1 MRRRALK
8 KEFYMEIRKTLNRFL
23 SILLI
28 NALGVAF
35 FAGVRA
41 SKPDMQLS
49 ADAFF
54 DESNLMDIRVLGTL
68 GMTEEDA
75 RAIEQVEGVKEVMP
89 FYSVDMFGRLPERQL
104 TLQVMS
110 LPEKMNRIRVRE
122 GRLPEK
128 RDECLVDYKLLT
140 SGLCELGEEL
150 TLASGTEDETSEI
163 VNQET
168 FTIVGAGTTSYYM
181 SLDRGTTSIG
191 NGSLDGFLVV
201 LPEVFEQD
209 YYTQICVTAE
219 GAYEL
224 TCYTEAYDSLVDELV
239 ERIEEIEKE
248 QCGIRYAQI
257 QEEGQEKISDAE
269 KEVSDGEEKLKDAGR
284 ELEDAR
290 VKLADAEEKLA
301 DGKKELS
308 DGEKEFAEK
317 EQEFLDAR
325 QETDDGWKELHEA
338 QEKLV
343 RATVDIERG
352 YDEYNEKMA
361 ELNEGYAQLAP
372 LEKQLAQVEEGLAR
386 TEEGLAGIEEGIGQT
401 EAGLLQIEEGLLE
414 IEKARERYKELS
426 EKPED
431 QRTEEEKAELAKL
444 EQEEH
449 AWPLA
454 EAALKEQQTEI
465 ETKQNGLLAQQ
476 AEIKEQQLSLLEA
489 KARLA
494 PIVTE
499 NKARLDEGAAALAEG
514 KRQLDAGSDEVDE
527 GNRKAYDAEQ
537 KLLDAE
543 KELADGE
550 AELKDGR
557 AELADAR
564 ETLKDAETELAD
576 AKAEFSDGE
585 AEYEEALAENEKTLA
600 DARVKIADAK
610 KELAELKTPEWYVLD
625 RQYIQTYVE
634 YGNDADRIG
643 AIGEVFPAIF
653 FLVAALVSLT
663 TITRMVE
670 EQRTQIGT
678 LKALGYGKG
687 AIASKYIFY
696 ALLSSL
702 LGSLLGL
709 VAGQK
714 ILPSVIISAYQ
725 ILYNNLPK
733 TLTPLNLGYS
743 VTAAGAAVF
752 CTTLAALAACYKEL
766 NAVPANLMRP
776 AAPKSGK
783 RVFLEYAGFL
793 WKRLTFSQKAA
804 IRNLVRYKKRFFMT
818 VFGIGGC
825 MALLLVGFGL
835 KDSILYIGNGQFGNV
850 FAYDG
855 AIGIDKDADAEE
867 RGELEEQIKKDR
879 RIDGSMLALETA
891 VDVEAGGAPRSAYL
905 IVPESKGE
913 LDTYIHLKDRETQE
927 AYELNNEGVIITEKL
942 AKLLGVSGGDTIT
955 LKEDDT
961 KAVEA
966 KVAYVTEQYFMHYIY
981 MSRELYE
988 ELYGE
993 EPGWNQWFMNN
1004 QKQDK
1009 ESEEEL
1015 RTEYIQYSAVSDVDF
1030 ISGTAKRVA
1039 DMLRSMDLIIYVLV
1053 AAAGLLAFVVLYN
1066 LNNININERRR
1077 ELATLKVLGFFD
1089 QEVSAYV
1096 NRENVLLTV
1105 IGTGVGAGLG
1115 ILLHRFVIQTAE
1127 IDMLMFGRD
1136 IAPVSYL
1143 YSVLL
1148 TFVFSAIVN
1157 GAMFFKLR
1165 NIDMVESLKSV
1176 E

>member
-1 MRRRALK
+1 MKKRALR

-41 SKPDMQLS
+41 SKPDMQIS
-49 ADAFF
+49 ADAFY

-75 RAIEQVEGVKEVMP
+75 EAIEAVEGVKEVMP
-89 FYSVDMFGRLPERQL
+89 FYSVDMFGRLLDRQL
-104 TLQVMS
+104 NLQVMS
-110 LPEKMNRIRVRE
+110 LPDKMNRIHVRE
-122 GRLPEK
+122 GRLPESK
-128 RDECLVDYKLLT
+128 SECLVDYKLLT

-150 TLASGTEDETSEI
+150 TLVSGMEDETSEI

-191 NGSLDGFLVV
+191 SGSLDGFLVV

-224 TCYTEAYDSLVDELV
+224 TCYTEEYDSLVDELV
-239 ERIEEIEKE
+239 EKIEEIEKE
-248 QCGIRYAQI
+248 RCEIRYAQL
-257 QEEGQEKISDAE
+257 QEEGQEKIADAE
-269 KEVSDGEEKLKDAGR
+269 AEVADGEKKLADAGE
-284 ELEDAR
+284 ELSDAR

-301 DGKKELS
+301 DGRKELA
-308 DGEKEFAEK
+308 DGEAEFAEK
-317 EQEFLDAR
+317 EQELLDAK
-325 QETDDGWKELHEA
+325 QEVADGWKELHEA

-343 RATVDIERG
+343 RATADIERG
-352 YDEYNEKMA
+352 YSQYREKMA

-372 LEKQLAQVEEGLAR
+372 LQEQLVQIEDGLAQVEEGMEQVQA
-386 TEEGLAGIEEGIGQT
+386 E
-401 EAGLLQIEEGLLE
+401 LLQI
-414 IEKARERYKELS
+414 KPARERYEELS
-426 EKPED
+426 KKPED
-431 QRTEEEKAELAKL
+431 ELTEEEKTELGA
-444 EQEEH
+444 
-449 AWPLA
+449 
-454 EAALKEQQTEI
+454 
-465 ETKQNGLLAQQ
+465 
-476 AEIKEQQLSLLEA
+476 LEA
-489 KARLA
+489 KKPEWDPAETNLKQQQSELTAKQTQLLTAKGQLA
-494 PIVTE
+494 PAVEE
-499 NKARLDEGAAALAEG
+499 NKAKLDEGAAALTAA
-514 KRQLDAGSDEVDE
+514 RQQLDAASDEVDE
-527 GNRKAYDAEQ
+527 GNSKAYHAEQ
-537 KLLDAE
+537 ELLEAEEEIADGEVKLEDGRREITDSRQTLEDAE
-543 KELADGE
+543 K
-550 AELKDGR
+550 
-557 AELADAR
+557 
-564 ETLKDAETELAD
+564 ELAD
-576 AKAEFSDGE
+576 AKAEFADGE
-585 AEYEEALAENEKTLA
+585 AEYEKALAENEETLA
-600 DARVKIADAK
+600 DAKVKIADAK
-610 KELAELKTPEWYVLD
+610 KELADLKEPEWYVLD

-663 TITRMVE
+663 TMTRMVE

-709 VAGQK
+709 AAGQK
-714 ILPSVIISAYQ
+714 ILPAVIISAYQ
-725 ILYNNLPK
+725 ILYNNLPE
-733 TLTPLNLGYS
+733 TLTPLSLEYS
-743 VTAAGAAVF
+743 LTAAGVAVL
-752 CTTLAALAACYKEL
+752 CTTFAALAACYKEL

-783 RVFLEYAGFL
+783 RVFLERVGFL

-818 VFGIGGC
+818 IFGIGGC

-835 KDSILYIGNGQFGNV
+835 KDSILHIGNGQFGDV

-855 AIGIDKDADAEE
+855 AVGIDKDADAKE
-867 RGELEEQIKKDR
+867 RLKLEEQIKGDER
-879 RIDGSMLALETA
+879 LTHYMETLEIA

-905 IVPESKGE
+905 IVPGDVEE
-913 LDTYIHLKDRETQE
+913 LDHYIHLKNRETRE
-927 AYELNNEGVIITEKL
+927 HYTLDENGVIMTEKL
-942 AKLLGVSGGDTIT
+942 ATLLGLSEGDTVT

-966 KVAYVTEQYFMHYIY
+966 KVAHITEQYFMHYVY

-988 ELYGE
+988 SLYGE
-993 EPGWNQWFMNN
+993 EPDWNQWFIKTR
-1004 QKQDK
+1004 QQDDDF
-1009 ESEEEL
+1009 EEEL
-1015 RTEYIQYSAVSDVDF
+1015 RTDYIQYEAVSDVDF
-1030 ISGTAKRVA
+1030 ISGTAQRVA

-1053 AAAGLLAFVVLYN
+1053 IAAGLLAFVVLYN

-1089 QEVSAYV
+1089 PEVSAYV

-1105 IGTGVGAGLG
+1105 IGTGVGVFLG
-1115 ILLHRFVIQTAE
+1115 ILLHRFVIKTAE
-1127 IDMLMFGRD
+1127 IDMLMFGRT
-1136 IAPVSYL
+1136 IAPVSYI

-1165 NIDMVESLKSV
+1165 KIDMVESLKSV

>member
-1 MRRRALK
+1 MKKRALR

-41 SKPDMQLS
+41 SKPDMQIS
-49 ADAFF
+49 ADAFY
-54 DESNLMDIRVLGTL
+54 DESNLMDIRVLSTL

-75 RAIEQVEGVKEVMP
+75 EAIEAVEGVKEVMP
-89 FYSVDMFGRLPERQL
+89 FYSVDMFGRLPDRQL
-104 TLQVMS
+104 NLQVMS
-110 LPEKMNRIRVRE
+110 LPDKMNRIHVRE
-122 GRLPEK
+122 GRLPESES
-128 RDECLVDYKLLT
+128 ECLVDYKLFT

-150 TLASGTEDETSEI
+150 TLVSGTEDETSEI

-191 NGSLDGFLVV
+191 SGSLDGFLVV

-224 TCYTEAYDSLVDELV
+224 TCYTEEYDSLVDELV

-248 QCGIRYAQI
+248 RCEIRYAQV
-257 QEEGQEKISDAE
+257 QEEGQEKIADAE
-269 KEVSDGEEKLKDAGR
+269 AEVADGEKKLADAGV

-301 DGKKELS
+301 DG
-308 DGEKEFAEK
+308 
-317 EQEFLDAR
+317 R
-325 QETDDGWKELHEA
+325 
-338 QEKLV
+338 
-343 RATVDIERG
+343 
-352 YDEYNEKMA
+352 
-361 ELNEGYAQLAP
+361 
-372 LEKQLAQVEEGLAR
+372 
-386 TEEGLAGIEEGIGQT
+386 
-401 EAGLLQIEEGLLE
+401 
-414 IEKARERYKELS
+414 
-426 EKPED
+426 
-431 QRTEEEKAELAKL
+431 
-444 EQEEH
+444 
-449 AWPLA
+449 
-454 EAALKEQQTEI
+454 
-465 ETKQNGLLAQQ
+465 
-476 AEIKEQQLSLLEA
+476 
-489 KARLA
+489 
-494 PIVTE
+494 
-499 NKARLDEGAAALAEG
+499 
-514 KRQLDAGSDEVDE
+514 
-527 GNRKAYDAEQ
+527 
-537 KLLDAE
+537 

-550 AELKDGR
+550 AEFAEKEQELLDAKQEVADGWKELNEAKEELVKATFEIQRGYEQYEKGKAEIDAGYAQLAPYEEQLAQIESRLEQVQKALDEIAQADNAGIPVDEQQRAELEGTKIQLLSAKEQLAPVVEENKTKLDAGAKALAAGKRELDAGSDQVDEGNREAYYAEQDLREAEEEIADGEIKLEDGR

-564 ETLKDAETELAD
+564 QTLKDAEKELAD
-576 AKAEFSDGE
+576 AKAEFADGE
-585 AEYEEALAENEKTLA
+585 AEYEKALAENEETLA
-600 DARVKIADAK
+600 DAKVKIADAK
-610 KELAELKTPEWYVLD
+610 KELADLKEPEWYVLD

-663 TITRMVE
+663 TMTRMVE

-709 VAGQK
+709 AAGQK
-714 ILPSVIISAYQ
+714 ILPTVIISAYQ
-725 ILYNNLPK
+725 ILYNNLPE
-733 TLTPLNLGYS
+733 TLTPLSLEYS
-743 VTAAGAAVF
+743 LTAAGVAVL
-752 CTTLAALAACYKEL
+752 CTTFAALAACYKEL

-783 RVFLEYAGFL
+783 RVFLERVGFL

-818 VFGIGGC
+818 IFGIGGC

-835 KDSILYIGNGQFGNV
+835 KDSILHIGNGQFGDV

-855 AIGIDKDADAEE
+855 AVGIDKDADAKE
-867 RGELEEQIKKDR
+867 RLELEEQIKGDER
-879 RIDGSMLALETA
+879 LTHYMETLEIA
-891 VDVEAGGAPRSAYL
+891 VDVEADGAPRSAYL
-905 IVPESKGE
+905 IVPGDAEE
-913 LDTYIHLKDRETQE
+913 LDHYIHLQNRETRE
-927 AYELNNEGVIITEKL
+927 HYTLDENGVIMTEKL
-942 AKLLGVSGGDTIT
+942 ATLLGVSEGDTVT
-955 LKEDDT
+955 LKEDET
-961 KAVEA
+961 EAVEA
-966 KVAYVTEQYFMHYIY
+966 KVAHITEQYFMHYVY
-981 MSRELYE
+981 MSEELYE
-988 ELYGE
+988 SLYGE
-993 EPGWNQWFMNN
+993 EPDWNQWFIKTR
-1004 QKQDK
+1004 QQD
-1009 ESEEEL
+1009 EGFEEEL
-1015 RTEYIQYSAVSDVDF
+1015 RTDYIQYEAVSDVDF
-1030 ISGTAKRVA
+1030 ISGTAERVA

-1053 AAAGLLAFVVLYN
+1053 IAAGLLAFVVLYN

-1089 QEVSAYV
+1089 PEVSAYV

-1105 IGTGVGAGLG
+1105 IGTGVGVFLG
-1115 ILLHRFVIQTAE
+1115 ILLHQFVIKTAE
-1127 IDMLMFGRD
+1127 IDMLMFGRT
-1136 IAPVSYL
+1136 IAPKSYV

-1148 TFVFSAIVN
+1148 TFVFSALVN

-1165 NIDMVESLKSV
+1165 KIDMVESLKSV

>member
-1 MRRRALK
+1 MKKRALR

-41 SKPDMQLS
+41 SKPDMQIS
-49 ADAFF
+49 ADAFY
-54 DESNLMDIRVLGTL
+54 DESNLMDIRVVSTL

-75 RAIEQVEGVKEVMP
+75 EAIEAVEGVKEVMP
-89 FYSVDMFGRLPERQL
+89 FYSVDMFGRLPDRQL
-104 TLQVMS
+104 NLQVMS
-110 LPEKMNRIRVRE
+110 LPDKMNRIHVRE
-122 GRLPEK
+122 GRLPES
-128 RDECLVDYKLLT
+128 RNECLVDYKLLT

-150 TLASGTEDETSEI
+150 TLVSGTEDETSEI

-191 NGSLDGFLVV
+191 SGSLDGFLVV

-224 TCYTEAYDSLVDELV
+224 TCYTEEYDSLVDELV

-248 QCGIRYAQI
+248 RCEIRYVQV
-257 QEEGQEKISDAE
+257 QEEGQEKIADAE
-269 KEVSDGEEKLKDAGR
+269 AEVADGEKKIADAGV

-301 DGKKELS
+301 DG
-308 DGEKEFAEK
+308 
-317 EQEFLDAR
+317 R
-325 QETDDGWKELHEA
+325 
-338 QEKLV
+338 
-343 RATVDIERG
+343 
-352 YDEYNEKMA
+352 
-361 ELNEGYAQLAP
+361 
-372 LEKQLAQVEEGLAR
+372 
-386 TEEGLAGIEEGIGQT
+386 
-401 EAGLLQIEEGLLE
+401 
-414 IEKARERYKELS
+414 
-426 EKPED
+426 
-431 QRTEEEKAELAKL
+431 
-444 EQEEH
+444 
-449 AWPLA
+449 
-454 EAALKEQQTEI
+454 
-465 ETKQNGLLAQQ
+465 
-476 AEIKEQQLSLLEA
+476 
-489 KARLA
+489 
-494 PIVTE
+494 
-499 NKARLDEGAAALAEG
+499 
-514 KRQLDAGSDEVDE
+514 
-527 GNRKAYDAEQ
+527 
-537 KLLDAE
+537 

-550 AELKDGR
+550 AEFAEKEQELLDAKQEVADGWKELNEAKEELVKATFEIQRGYEQYEKGKAEIDAGYAQLAPYEEQLAQIESRLEQVQKALDEIAQADNAGIPVDEQQRAELEGTKIQLLSAKEQLAPVVEENKTKLDAGAAALAAGKRELDAGSDQVDEGNREAYYAEQDLREAEEEIADGDIKLEDGR

-564 ETLKDAETELAD
+564 QTLKDAEKELAD
-576 AKAEFSDGE
+576 AKAEFADGE
-585 AEYEEALAENEKTLA
+585 AEYEKALAENEETLA
-600 DARVKIADAK
+600 DAKVKIADAK
-610 KELAELKTPEWYVLD
+610 KELADLKEPEWYVLD

-663 TITRMVE
+663 TMTRMVE

-709 VAGQK
+709 AAGQK
-714 ILPSVIISAYQ
+714 ILPTVIISAYQ
-725 ILYNNLPK
+725 ILYNNLPE
-733 TLTPLNLGYS
+733 TLTPLSLEYS
-743 VTAAGAAVF
+743 LTAAGVAVL
-752 CTTLAALAACYKEL
+752 CTTFAALAACYKEL

-783 RVFLEYAGFL
+783 RVFLERVGFL

-818 VFGIGGC
+818 IFGIGGC

-835 KDSILYIGNGQFGNV
+835 KDSILHIGNGQFGDV

-855 AIGIDKDADAEE
+855 AVGIDKDADAKE
-867 RGELEEQIKKDR
+867 RLELEEQIKGDER
-879 RIDGSMLALETA
+879 LTHYMETLEIA
-891 VDVEAGGAPRSAYL
+891 VDVGADGAPRSAYL
-905 IVPESKGE
+905 IVPGDAEE
-913 LDTYIHLKDRETQE
+913 LDHYIHLQNRETRE
-927 AYELNNEGVIITEKL
+927 HYTLDENGVIMTEKL
-942 AKLLGVSGGDTIT
+942 ATLLGVSEGDTVT
-955 LKEDDT
+955 LKEDET

-966 KVAYVTEQYFMHYIY
+966 KVAHITEQYFMHYVY
-981 MSRELYE
+981 MSEELYE
-988 ELYGE
+988 SLYGE
-993 EPGWNQWFMNN
+993 EPDWNQWFIKTR
-1004 QKQDK
+1004 QQD
-1009 ESEEEL
+1009 EDFEEEL
-1015 RTEYIQYSAVSDVDF
+1015 RTDYIQYEAVSDVDF
-1030 ISGTAKRVA
+1030 ISGTAQRVA

-1053 AAAGLLAFVVLYN
+1053 IAAGLLAFVVLYN

-1089 QEVSAYV
+1089 PEVSAYV

-1105 IGTGVGAGLG
+1105 IGTGVGVFLG
-1115 ILLHRFVIQTAE
+1115 ILLHRFVIKTAE
-1127 IDMLMFGRD
+1127 IDMLMFGRT
-1136 IAPVSYL
+1136 IAPKSYV

-1148 TFVFSAIVN
+1148 TFVFSALVN

-1165 NIDMVESLKSV
+1165 KIDMVESLKSV

>member
-1 MRRRALK
+1 MKKRALR

-41 SKPDMQLS
+41 SKPDMQIS
-49 ADAFF
+49 ADAFY
-54 DESNLMDIRVLGTL
+54 DESNLMDIRVLSTL

-75 RAIEQVEGVKEVMP
+75 EAIEAVEGVKEVMP
-89 FYSVDMFGRLPERQL
+89 FYSVDMFGRLPDRQL
-104 TLQVMS
+104 NLQVMS
-110 LPEKMNRIRVRE
+110 LPDKMNRIHVRE
-122 GRLPEK
+122 GRLPES
-128 RDECLVDYKLLT
+128 RSECLVDYKLLT

-150 TLASGTEDETSEI
+150 TLVSGTEDETSEI

-191 NGSLDGFLVV
+191 SGSLDGFLVV

-209 YYTQICVTAE
+209 YYTQICVTVE

-224 TCYTEAYDSLVDELV
+224 TCYTEEYDSLVDELV

-248 QCGIRYAQI
+248 RCEIRYAQV
-257 QEEGQEKISDAE
+257 QEEGQEKLADAE
-269 KEVSDGEEKLKDAGR
+269 AEVADGEKKLADAGA

-301 DGKKELS
+301 DG
-308 DGEKEFAEK
+308 
-317 EQEFLDAR
+317 R
-325 QETDDGWKELHEA
+325 
-338 QEKLV
+338 
-343 RATVDIERG
+343 
-352 YDEYNEKMA
+352 
-361 ELNEGYAQLAP
+361 
-372 LEKQLAQVEEGLAR
+372 
-386 TEEGLAGIEEGIGQT
+386 
-401 EAGLLQIEEGLLE
+401 
-414 IEKARERYKELS
+414 
-426 EKPED
+426 
-431 QRTEEEKAELAKL
+431 
-444 EQEEH
+444 
-449 AWPLA
+449 
-454 EAALKEQQTEI
+454 
-465 ETKQNGLLAQQ
+465 
-476 AEIKEQQLSLLEA
+476 
-489 KARLA
+489 
-494 PIVTE
+494 
-499 NKARLDEGAAALAEG
+499 
-514 KRQLDAGSDEVDE
+514 
-527 GNRKAYDAEQ
+527 
-537 KLLDAE
+537 

-550 AELKDGR
+550 AEFAEKEQELLDAKQEVADGWKELNEAKEELVKATFEIQRGYEQYEKGKAEIDAGYAQLAPYEEQLAQIESRLEQVQKALDEIAQADNAGIPVDEQQRAELEGTKIQLLSAKEQLAPVVEENKTKLDAGAAALAAGKRELDAGSDQVDEGNREAYYAEQDLREAEEEIADGEIKLEDGR

-564 ETLKDAETELAD
+564 QTLKDAEKELAD
-576 AKAEFSDGE
+576 AKAEFADGE
-585 AEYEEALAENEKTLA
+585 AEYEKALAENEETLA
-600 DARVKIADAK
+600 DAKVKIADAK
-610 KELAELKTPEWYVLD
+610 KELADLKEPEWYVLD

-663 TITRMVE
+663 TMTRMVE

-709 VAGQK
+709 AAGQK
-714 ILPSVIISAYQ
+714 ILPTVIISAYQ
-725 ILYNNLPK
+725 ILYNNLPE
-733 TLTPLNLGYS
+733 TLTPLSLEYS
-743 VTAAGAAVF
+743 LTAAGVAVL
-752 CTTLAALAACYKEL
+752 CTTFAALAACYKEL

-783 RVFLEYAGFL
+783 RVFLERVGFL

-818 VFGIGGC
+818 IFGIGGC

-835 KDSILYIGNGQFGNV
+835 KDSILHIGNGQFGDV

-855 AIGIDKDADAEE
+855 AVGIDKDADAKE
-867 RGELEEQIKKDR
+867 RLELEEQIKGDER
-879 RIDGSMLALETA
+879 LTHYMETLEIA

-905 IVPESKGE
+905 IVPGDAEE
-913 LDTYIHLKDRETQE
+913 LDHYIHLQNRETRE
-927 AYELNNEGVIITEKL
+927 HYTLDENGVIMSEKL
-942 AKLLGVSGGDTIT
+942 ATLLGVPEGDTVT
-955 LKEDDT
+955 LKEDET

-966 KVAYVTEQYFMHYIY
+966 KVAHITEQYFMHYVY
-981 MSRELYE
+981 MSEELYE
-988 ELYGE
+988 SLYGE
-993 EPGWNQWFMNN
+993 EPDWNQWFIKTR
-1004 QKQDK
+1004 QQD
-1009 ESEEEL
+1009 EDFEEEL
-1015 RTEYIQYSAVSDVDF
+1015 RTDYIQYEAVSDVDF
-1030 ISGTAKRVA
+1030 ISGTAERVA

-1053 AAAGLLAFVVLYN
+1053 IAAGLLAFVVLYN

-1089 QEVSAYV
+1089 PEVSAYV

-1105 IGTGVGAGLG
+1105 IGTGVGVFLG
-1115 ILLHRFVIQTAE
+1115 ILLHRFVIKTAE
-1127 IDMLMFGRD
+1127 IDMLMFGRT
-1136 IAPVSYL
+1136 IAPKSYV

-1148 TFVFSAIVN
+1148 TFVFSALVN

-1165 NIDMVESLKSV
+1165 KIDMVESLKSV

>member
-1 MRRRALK
+1 MKKRALR

-41 SKPDMQLS
+41 SKPDMQIS
-49 ADAFF
+49 ADAFY
-54 DESNLMDIRVLGTL
+54 DESNLMDIRVVSTL

-75 RAIEQVEGVKEVMP
+75 EAIEAVEGVKEVMP
-89 FYSVDMFGRLPERQL
+89 FYSVDMFGRLPDRQL
-104 TLQVMS
+104 NLQIMS
-110 LPEKMNRIRVRE
+110 LPDKMNRIHVRE
-122 GRLPEK
+122 GRLPES
-128 RDECLVDYKLLT
+128 RSECLVDYKLLT

-150 TLASGTEDETSEI
+150 TLVSGTEDETSEI

-191 NGSLDGFLVV
+191 SGSLDGFLVV

-224 TCYTEAYDSLVDELV
+224 TCYTEEYDSLVDELV

-248 QCGIRYAQI
+248 RCEIRYAQV
-257 QEEGQEKISDAE
+257 QEEGQEKIADAE
-269 KEVSDGEEKLKDAGR
+269 AEVADGEKKLADAGA

-301 DGKKELS
+301 DG
-308 DGEKEFAEK
+308 
-317 EQEFLDAR
+317 R
-325 QETDDGWKELHEA
+325 
-338 QEKLV
+338 
-343 RATVDIERG
+343 
-352 YDEYNEKMA
+352 
-361 ELNEGYAQLAP
+361 
-372 LEKQLAQVEEGLAR
+372 
-386 TEEGLAGIEEGIGQT
+386 
-401 EAGLLQIEEGLLE
+401 
-414 IEKARERYKELS
+414 
-426 EKPED
+426 
-431 QRTEEEKAELAKL
+431 
-444 EQEEH
+444 
-449 AWPLA
+449 
-454 EAALKEQQTEI
+454 
-465 ETKQNGLLAQQ
+465 
-476 AEIKEQQLSLLEA
+476 
-489 KARLA
+489 
-494 PIVTE
+494 
-499 NKARLDEGAAALAEG
+499 
-514 KRQLDAGSDEVDE
+514 
-527 GNRKAYDAEQ
+527 
-537 KLLDAE
+537 

-550 AELKDGR
+550 AEFAEKEQELLDAKQEVADGWKELNEAKEELVKATFEIQRGYEQYEKGKAEIDAGYAQLAPYEEQLAQIENGLTQVEGGLKQVQEGLSGIEAARERYAELSQKPPDQLTQEEKIELGELEAKKSEWAPTENALNQKQAELSAQQIQLLSAKEQLAPVVEENKTKLDAGAAALAAGKRELDAGSDQVDEGNREAYYAEQDLREAEEEIADGEIKLEDGR

-564 ETLKDAETELAD
+564 QTLKDAEKELAD
-576 AKAEFSDGE
+576 AKAEFVDGE
-585 AEYEEALAENEKTLA
+585 AEYEKALAENEETLA
-600 DARVKIADAK
+600 DAKVKIADAK
-610 KELAELKTPEWYVLD
+610 KELADLKEPEWYVLD

-663 TITRMVE
+663 TMTRMVE

-709 VAGQK
+709 AAGQK
-714 ILPSVIISAYQ
+714 ILPTVIISAYQ
-725 ILYNNLPK
+725 ILYNNLPE
-733 TLTPLNLGYS
+733 TLTPLSLEYS
-743 VTAAGAAVF
+743 LTAAGVAVL
-752 CTTLAALAACYKEL
+752 CTTFAALAACYKEL

-783 RVFLEYAGFL
+783 RVFLERVGFL

-818 VFGIGGC
+818 IFGIGGC

-835 KDSILYIGNGQFGNV
+835 KDSILHIGNGQFGDV

-855 AIGIDKDADAEE
+855 AVGIDKDADAKE
-867 RGELEEQIKKDR
+867 RLELEEQIKGDER
-879 RIDGSMLALETA
+879 LTHYMETLEIA
-891 VDVEAGGAPRSAYL
+891 VDVEADGAPRSAYL
-905 IVPESKGE
+905 IVPGDAEE
-913 LDTYIHLKDRETQE
+913 LDYYIHLQNRETRE
-927 AYELNNEGVIITEKL
+927 HYTLDENGVIMTEKL
-942 AKLLGVSGGDTIT
+942 ATLLGVSEGDTIT
-955 LKEDDT
+955 LKEDET

-966 KVAYVTEQYFMHYIY
+966 KVAHITEQYFMHYVY
-981 MSRELYE
+981 MSEELYE
-988 ELYGE
+988 SLYGE
-993 EPGWNQWFMNN
+993 EPDWNQWFIKTR
-1004 QKQDK
+1004 QQD
-1009 ESEEEL
+1009 EDFEEEL
-1015 RTEYIQYSAVSDVDF
+1015 RTDYIQYEAVSDVDF
-1030 ISGTAKRVA
+1030 ISGTAERVA

-1053 AAAGLLAFVVLYN
+1053 IAAGLLAFVVLYN

-1089 QEVSAYV
+1089 PEVSAYV

-1105 IGTGVGAGLG
+1105 IGTGVGVFLG
-1115 ILLHRFVIQTAE
+1115 ILLHRFVIKTAE
-1127 IDMLMFGRD
+1127 IDMLMFGRT
-1136 IAPVSYL
+1136 IAPKSYV

-1148 TFVFSAIVN
+1148 TFVFSALVN

-1165 NIDMVESLKSV
+1165 KIDMVESLKSV

>member
-1 MRRRALK
+1 MKKRALR

-41 SKPDMQLS
+41 SKPDMQIS
-49 ADAFF
+49 ADAFY

-75 RAIEQVEGVKEVMP
+75 EAIEAVEGVKEVMP
-89 FYSVDMFGRLPERQL
+89 FYSVDMFGRLLDRQL
-104 TLQVMS
+104 NLQVMS
-110 LPEKMNRIRVRE
+110 LPDKMNRIHVRE
-122 GRLPEK
+122 GRMPES
-128 RDECLVDYKLLT
+128 RSECLVDYKLFT
-140 SGLCELGEEL
+140 SGLCEIGEEL

-191 NGSLDGFLVV
+191 SGSLDGFLVV

-224 TCYTEAYDSLVDELV
+224 TCYTKEYDSLVDELV

-248 QCGIRYAQI
+248 RCEIRYAQV
-257 QEEGQEKISDAE
+257 QEEGQEKIADADAE
-269 KEVSDGEEKLKDAGR
+269 VADGEQKLADAGA

-301 DGKKELS
+301 DG
-308 DGEKEFAEK
+308 
-317 EQEFLDAR
+317 R
-325 QETDDGWKELHEA
+325 
-338 QEKLV
+338 
-343 RATVDIERG
+343 
-352 YDEYNEKMA
+352 
-361 ELNEGYAQLAP
+361 
-372 LEKQLAQVEEGLAR
+372 
-386 TEEGLAGIEEGIGQT
+386 
-401 EAGLLQIEEGLLE
+401 
-414 IEKARERYKELS
+414 
-426 EKPED
+426 
-431 QRTEEEKAELAKL
+431 
-444 EQEEH
+444 
-449 AWPLA
+449 
-454 EAALKEQQTEI
+454 
-465 ETKQNGLLAQQ
+465 
-476 AEIKEQQLSLLEA
+476 
-489 KARLA
+489 
-494 PIVTE
+494 
-499 NKARLDEGAAALAEG
+499 
-514 KRQLDAGSDEVDE
+514 
-527 GNRKAYDAEQ
+527 
-537 KLLDAE
+537 

-550 AELKDGR
+550 AEFAEKEQELLDAKQEVADGWEELNKAKEELVKATFEIQRGYEQYEKNKAEVDAGYAQLAPYEAQLAQIESGLEQVQKALDEIAQAANAGFTVDEQERAKLEETKTQLLAAKEQLAPVVEENKAKLDAGAAALAAGKRELDAGSDQVDEGNSKAYYAEQDLREAEEEIADGEIKLEDGR
-557 AELADAR
+557 KELADAR
-564 ETLKDAETELAD
+564 QTLKDAEKELAD
-576 AKAEFSDGE
+576 AKAEFADGE
-585 AEYEEALAENEKTLA
+585 AEYEKALAENEETLA
-600 DARVKIADAK
+600 DAKVKIADAK
-610 KELAELKTPEWYVLD
+610 KELADLKEPEWYVLD

-663 TITRMVE
+663 TMTRMVE

-709 VAGQK
+709 AAGQK
-714 ILPSVIISAYQ
+714 ILPAVIISAYQ
-725 ILYNNLPK
+725 ILYNNLPE
-733 TLTPLNLGYS
+733 TLTPLSLEYS
-743 VTAAGAAVF
+743 LTAAGVAVL
-752 CTTLAALAACYKEL
+752 CTTFAALAACYKEL

-783 RVFLEYAGFL
+783 RVFLERVGFL

-818 VFGIGGC
+818 IFGIGGC

-835 KDSILYIGNGQFGNV
+835 KDSILYIGNGQFGDV

-855 AIGIDKDADAEE
+855 SIGIDKDADSKE
-867 RGELEEQIKKDR
+867 RLELKEQIKGDER
-879 RIDGSMLALETA
+879 LTHYMETLEIA

-905 IVPESKGE
+905 IVPGDVEE
-913 LDTYIHLKDRETQE
+913 LDHYIHLKNRETGE
-927 AYELNNEGVIITEKL
+927 GYTLDENGVILTEKL
-942 AKLLGVSGGDTIT
+942 ATLLGVSEGDTVT

-966 KVAYVTEQYFMHYIY
+966 KVAHITEQYFMHYVY
-981 MSRELYE
+981 MSKELYE
-988 ELYGE
+988 SLYGE
-993 EPGWNQWFMNN
+993 EPDWNQWFIKTRP
-1004 QKQDK
+1004 QKTRWQEEDF
-1009 ESEEEL
+1009 EEEL
-1015 RTEYIQYSAVSDVDF
+1015 RTEYIRYEAVSDVDF
-1030 ISGTAKRVA
+1030 ISGTAERVA

-1053 AAAGLLAFVVLYN
+1053 IAAGLLAFVVLYN

-1089 QEVSAYV
+1089 PEVSAYV
-1096 NRENVLLTV
+1096 NRENVLLTL
-1105 IGTGVGAGLG
+1105 IGTGVGVFLG
-1115 ILLHRFVIQTAE
+1115 ILLHRFMIKTAE
-1127 IDMLMFGRD
+1127 IDMLMFGRT
-1136 IAPVSYL
+1136 IAPKSYI

-1148 TFVFSAIVN
+1148 TFVFSALVN

-1165 NIDMVESLKSV
+1165 KIDMVESLKSV

>member
-1 MRRRALK
+1 MKKRALR

-41 SKPDMQLS
+41 SKPDMQIS
-49 ADAFF
+49 ADAFY

-75 RAIEQVEGVKEVMP
+75 EAIEAVEGVKEVMP
-89 FYSVDMFGRLPERQL
+89 FYSVDMFGQLPDRQL
-104 TLQVMS
+104 NLQVMS
-110 LPEKMNRIRVRE
+110 LPDKMNRIHVRE
-122 GRLPEK
+122 GRLPESK
-128 RDECLVDYKLLT
+128 SECLVDYKLLT

-191 NGSLDGFLVV
+191 SGSLDGFLVV

-224 TCYTEAYDSLVDELV
+224 TCYTEEYDSLVDGLV
-239 ERIEEIEKE
+239 EKIEEIEKE
-248 QCGIRYAQI
+248 RCEIRYAQV
-257 QEEGQEKISDAE
+257 QEEGQEKIADAE
-269 KEVSDGEEKLKDAGR
+269 AEVADGEKKLADAGA
-284 ELEDAR
+284 ELSDAR

-301 DGKKELS
+301 DGRKELA
-308 DGEKEFAEK
+308 DGEAEFAEK
-317 EQEFLDAR
+317 EQELLDAK
-325 QETDDGWKELHEA
+325 QEVADGWKELNEA
-338 QEKLV
+338 KEELV
-343 RATVDIERG
+343 KATFEIQRG
-352 YDEYNEKMA
+352 YEQYEKGKA
-361 ELNEGYAQLAP
+361 EIDAGYAQLAP
-372 LEKQLAQVEEGLAR
+372 FEEQLAQIESNMEQVQEGLDKIA
-386 TEEGLAGIEEGIGQT
+386 Q
-401 EAGLLQIEEGLLE
+401 
-414 IEKARERYKELS
+414 
-426 EKPED
+426 
-431 QRTEEEKAELAKL
+431 
-444 EQEEH
+444 
-449 AWPLA
+449 A
-454 EAALKEQQTEI
+454 EAAGMPVDAQKRAELEGTKAQLQAAREQLT
-465 ETKQNGLLAQQ
+465 
-476 AEIKEQQLSLLEA
+476 
-489 KARLA
+489 
-494 PIVTE
+494 PIVEE
-499 NKARLDEGAAALAEG
+499 NKAKLDAGAAELVAG
-514 KRQLDAGSDEVDE
+514 KRELDAGSDQVDE
-527 GNRKAYDAEQ
+527 GNRKAYYAEQ
-537 KLLDAE
+537 DLQEAE
-543 KELADGE
+543 EEIADGE
-550 AELKDGR
+550 IKLEDGR
-557 AELADAR
+557 KELADAR
-564 ETLKDAETELAD
+564 QTLKDAEKELAD
-576 AKAEFSDGE
+576 AKAEFADGE
-585 AEYEEALAENEKTLA
+585 AEYEKALAENEETLA
-600 DARVKIADAK
+600 DAKVKIADAK
-610 KELAELKTPEWYVLD
+610 KELADLKEPEWYVLD

-663 TITRMVE
+663 TMTRMVE

-714 ILPSVIISAYQ
+714 ILPAVIISAYQ
-725 ILYNNLPK
+725 ILYNNLPE
-733 TLTPLNLGYS
+733 TLTPLSLEYS
-743 VTAAGAAVF
+743 LTAAGVAVL
-752 CTTLAALAACYKEL
+752 CTTFAALAACYKEL

-783 RVFLEYAGFL
+783 RVFLERAGFL

-818 VFGIGGC
+818 IFGIGGC

-835 KDSILYIGNGQFGNV
+835 KDSILHIGNGQFGDV
-850 FAYDG
+850 FVYDG
-855 AIGIDKDADAEE
+855 AVGIDKDADAKE
-867 RGELEEQIKKDR
+867 RLKLEEQIKGDER
-879 RIDGSMLALETA
+879 LTHYMETLEIA

-905 IVPESKGE
+905 IVPGDVEE
-913 LDTYIHLKDRETQE
+913 LDHYIHLKNRETRE
-927 AYELNNEGVIITEKL
+927 HYTLDENGVIMTEKL
-942 AKLLGVSGGDTIT
+942 ATLLGVSEGDTVT

-966 KVAYVTEQYFMHYIY
+966 KVAHITEQYFMHYVY

-988 ELYGE
+988 SLYGE
-993 EPGWNQWFMNN
+993 EPDWNQWFIKTR
-1004 QKQDK
+1004 QQDDDF
-1009 ESEEEL
+1009 EEEL
-1015 RTEYIQYSAVSDVDF
+1015 RTDYIQYEAVSDVDF
-1030 ISGTAKRVA
+1030 ISGTAERVA

-1053 AAAGLLAFVVLYN
+1053 IAAGLLAFVVLYN

-1089 QEVSAYV
+1089 PEVSAYV

-1105 IGTGVGAGLG
+1105 IGTGVGVFLG
-1115 ILLHRFVIQTAE
+1115 ILLHRFVIKTAE
-1127 IDMLMFGRD
+1127 IDMLMFGRT
-1136 IAPVSYL
+1136 IAPKSYI

-1148 TFVFSAIVN
+1148 TFVFSALVN

-1165 NIDMVESLKSV
+1165 KIDMVESLKSV

>member
-1 MRRRALK
+1 MKKRALR

-41 SKPDMQLS
+41 SKPDMQIS
-49 ADAFF
+49 ADAFY
-54 DESNLMDIRVLGTL
+54 DESNLMDIRVLSTL

-75 RAIEQVEGVKEVMP
+75 EAIEAVEGAKEVMP
-89 FYSVDMFGRLPERQL
+89 FYSVDMFGQLPDRQL
-104 TLQVMS
+104 NLQVMS
-110 LPEKMNRIRVRE
+110 LPDKMNRIHVRE
-122 GRLPEK
+122 GRLPES
-128 RDECLVDYKLLT
+128 RSECLVDYKLLT

-150 TLASGTEDETSEI
+150 TLVSGTEDETSEI

-191 NGSLDGFLVV
+191 SGSLDGFLVV

-224 TCYTEAYDSLVDELV
+224 TCYTEEYDSLVDELV
-239 ERIEEIEKE
+239 EKIEEIEKE
-248 QCGIRYAQI
+248 RCEIRYAQV
-257 QEEGQEKISDAE
+257 QEEGQEKIADAE
-269 KEVSDGEEKLKDAGR
+269 AEVADGEKKLADAGA
-284 ELEDAR
+284 ELSDAR

-301 DGKKELS
+301 DGRKELA
-308 DGEKEFAEK
+308 DGEAEFAEK
-317 EQEFLDAR
+317 EQELLDAK
-325 QETDDGWKELHEA
+325 QEVADGWKELHEA

-343 RATVDIERG
+343 RATADIERG
-352 YDEYNEKMA
+352 YSQYREKMA

-372 LEKQLAQVEEGLAR
+372 LQEQLVQIEDGLAQVEEGMEQVQA
-386 TEEGLAGIEEGIGQT
+386 E
-401 EAGLLQIEEGLLE
+401 LLQI
-414 IEKARERYKELS
+414 KTARERYEELS
-426 EKPED
+426 KKPED
-431 QRTEEEKAELAKL
+431 ELTEEEKTELGA
-444 EQEEH
+444 
-449 AWPLA
+449 
-454 EAALKEQQTEI
+454 
-465 ETKQNGLLAQQ
+465 
-476 AEIKEQQLSLLEA
+476 LEA
-489 KARLA
+489 KKPEWDPAETNLKQQQSELTAKQTQLLTAKGQLA
-494 PIVTE
+494 PAVEE
-499 NKARLDEGAAALAEG
+499 NKAKLDEGAAALTAA
-514 KRQLDAGSDEVDE
+514 RQQLDAASDEVDE
-527 GNRKAYDAEQ
+527 GNSKAYHAEQ
-537 KLLDAE
+537 ELLEAEEEIADGEVKLEDGRREITDSRQTLEDAE
-543 KELADGE
+543 K
-550 AELKDGR
+550 
-557 AELADAR
+557 
-564 ETLKDAETELAD
+564 ELAD
-576 AKAEFSDGE
+576 AKAEFADGE
-585 AEYEEALAENEKTLA
+585 AEYEKALAENEETLA
-600 DARVKIADAK
+600 DAKVKIADAK
-610 KELAELKTPEWYVLD
+610 KELADLKEPEWYVLD

-663 TITRMVE
+663 TMTRMVE

-709 VAGQK
+709 AAGQK
-714 ILPSVIISAYQ
+714 ILPAVIISAYQ
-725 ILYNNLPK
+725 ILYNNLPE
-733 TLTPLNLGYS
+733 TLTPLSLEYS
-743 VTAAGAAVF
+743 LTAAGVAVL
-752 CTTLAALAACYKEL
+752 CTTFAALAACYKEL

-783 RVFLEYAGFL
+783 RVFLERVGFL

-818 VFGIGGC
+818 IFGIGGC

-835 KDSILYIGNGQFGNV
+835 KDSILHIGNGQFGDV

-855 AIGIDKDADAEE
+855 AVGIDKDADAKE
-867 RGELEEQIKKDR
+867 RLKLEEQIKGDER
-879 RIDGSMLALETA
+879 LTNYMETLEIA
-891 VDVEAGGAPRSAYL
+891 VDVEAGDAPRSAYL
-905 IVPESKGE
+905 IVPGDVEE
-913 LDTYIHLKDRETQE
+913 LDHYIHLKNRETRE
-927 AYELNNEGVIITEKL
+927 HYTLDENGVIMTEKL
-942 AKLLGVSGGDTIT
+942 ATLLGVSEGDTVT

-961 KAVEA
+961 KAVEV
-966 KVAYVTEQYFMHYIY
+966 KVAHITEQYFMHYVY

-988 ELYGE
+988 SLYGE
-993 EPGWNQWFMNN
+993 APDWNQWFIKTR
-1004 QKQDK
+1004 QQDDDF
-1009 ESEEEL
+1009 EEEL
-1015 RTEYIQYSAVSDVDF
+1015 RTDYIQYEAVSDVDF
-1030 ISGTAKRVA
+1030 ISGTAQRVA

-1053 AAAGLLAFVVLYN
+1053 IAAGLLAFVVLYN

-1089 QEVSAYV
+1089 PEVSAYV

-1105 IGTGVGAGLG
+1105 IGTGVGVFLG
-1115 ILLHRFVIQTAE
+1115 ILLHRFVIKTAE
-1127 IDMLMFGRD
+1127 IDMLMFGRT
-1136 IAPVSYL
+1136 IAPKSYI

-1148 TFVFSAIVN
+1148 TFVFSALVN

-1165 NIDMVESLKSV
+1165 KIDMVESLKSV

>member
-1 MRRRALK
+1 MKKRALR

-41 SKPDMQLS
+41 SKPDMQIS
-49 ADAFF
+49 ADAFY
-54 DESNLMDIRVLGTL
+54 DESNLMDIRVVSTL

-75 RAIEQVEGVKEVMP
+75 EAIEAVEGVKEVMP
-89 FYSVDMFGRLPERQL
+89 FYSVDMFGRLPDRQL
-104 TLQVMS
+104 NLQVMS
-110 LPEKMNRIRVRE
+110 LPDKMNRIHVRE
-122 GRLPEK
+122 GRLPES
-128 RDECLVDYKLLT
+128 RNECLVDYKLLT

-150 TLASGTEDETSEI
+150 TLVSGTEDETSEI

-191 NGSLDGFLVV
+191 SGSLDGFLVV

-224 TCYTEAYDSLVDELV
+224 TCYTEEYDSLVDELV

-248 QCGIRYAQI
+248 RCEIRYVQV
-257 QEEGQEKISDAE
+257 QEEGQEKIADAE
-269 KEVSDGEEKLKDAGR
+269 AEVADGEKKLADAGA

-301 DGKKELS
+301 DG
-308 DGEKEFAEK
+308 
-317 EQEFLDAR
+317 R
-325 QETDDGWKELHEA
+325 
-338 QEKLV
+338 
-343 RATVDIERG
+343 
-352 YDEYNEKMA
+352 
-361 ELNEGYAQLAP
+361 
-372 LEKQLAQVEEGLAR
+372 
-386 TEEGLAGIEEGIGQT
+386 
-401 EAGLLQIEEGLLE
+401 
-414 IEKARERYKELS
+414 
-426 EKPED
+426 
-431 QRTEEEKAELAKL
+431 
-444 EQEEH
+444 
-449 AWPLA
+449 
-454 EAALKEQQTEI
+454 
-465 ETKQNGLLAQQ
+465 
-476 AEIKEQQLSLLEA
+476 
-489 KARLA
+489 
-494 PIVTE
+494 
-499 NKARLDEGAAALAEG
+499 
-514 KRQLDAGSDEVDE
+514 
-527 GNRKAYDAEQ
+527 
-537 KLLDAE
+537 

-550 AELKDGR
+550 AEFAEKEQELLDAKQEVADGWKELNEAKEELVKATFEIQRGYEQYEKGKAEIDAGYAQLAPYEEQLAQIESRLEQVQKALDEIAQADNAGIPVDEQQRAELEGTKIQLLSAKEQLAPVVEENKTKLDAGAAALAAGKRELDAGSDQVDEGNREAYYAEQDLREAEEEIADGEIKLEDGR

-564 ETLKDAETELAD
+564 QTLKDAEKELAD
-576 AKAEFSDGE
+576 AKAEFADGE
-585 AEYEEALAENEKTLA
+585 AEYEKALAENEETLA
-600 DARVKIADAK
+600 DAKVKIADAK
-610 KELAELKTPEWYVLD
+610 KELADLKEPEWYVLD

-663 TITRMVE
+663 TMTRMVE

-709 VAGQK
+709 AAGQK
-714 ILPSVIISAYQ
+714 ILPTVIISAYQ
-725 ILYNNLPK
+725 ILYNNLPE
-733 TLTPLNLGYS
+733 TLTPLSLEYS
-743 VTAAGAAVF
+743 LTAAGVAVL
-752 CTTLAALAACYKEL
+752 CTTFAALAACYKEL

-783 RVFLEYAGFL
+783 RVFLERVGFL

-818 VFGIGGC
+818 IFGIGGC

-835 KDSILYIGNGQFGNV
+835 KDSILHIGNGQFGDV

-855 AIGIDKDADAEE
+855 AVGIDKDADAKE
-867 RGELEEQIKKDR
+867 RLELEEQIKGDER
-879 RIDGSMLALETA
+879 LTHYMETLEIA
-891 VDVEAGGAPRSAYL
+891 VDVEADGAPRSAYL
-905 IVPESKGE
+905 IVPGDVEE
-913 LDTYIHLKDRETQE
+913 LDHYIHLQNRETRE
-927 AYELNNEGVIITEKL
+927 HYTLDEEGVIMSEKL
-942 AKLLGVSGGDTIT
+942 ATLLGVSEGDTVT
-955 LKEDDT
+955 LKEDET

-966 KVAYVTEQYFMHYIY
+966 RVAHITEQYFMHYVY
-981 MSRELYE
+981 MSEELYE
-988 ELYGE
+988 SLYGE
-993 EPGWNQWFMNN
+993 EPDWNQWFIKTR
-1004 QKQDK
+1004 QQD
-1009 ESEEEL
+1009 EEFEEEL
-1015 RTEYIQYSAVSDVDF
+1015 RTDYIQYEAVSDVDF
-1030 ISGTAKRVA
+1030 ISGTAQRVA

-1053 AAAGLLAFVVLYN
+1053 IAAGLLAFVVLYN

-1089 QEVSAYV
+1089 PEVSAYV

-1105 IGTGVGAGLG
+1105 IGTGVGVFLG
-1115 ILLHRFVIQTAE
+1115 ILLHQFVIKTAE
-1127 IDMLMFGRD
+1127 IDMLMFGRT
-1136 IAPVSYL
+1136 IAPKSYV

-1148 TFVFSAIVN
+1148 TFVFSALVN

-1165 NIDMVESLKSV
+1165 KIDMVESLKSV

>member
-1 MRRRALK
+1 MKKRALR

-41 SKPDMQLS
+41 SKPDMQIS
-49 ADAFF
+49 ADAFY

-68 GMTEEDA
+68 GMTEKDA
-75 RAIEQVEGVKEVMP
+75 EAIEAVEGVKEVMP
-89 FYSVDMFGRLPERQL
+89 FYSVDMFGRLLDRQL
-104 TLQVMS
+104 NLQVMS
-110 LPEKMNRIRVRE
+110 LPDKMNRIHVRE
-122 GRLPEK
+122 GRMPES
-128 RDECLVDYKLLT
+128 RSECLVDYKLLT
-140 SGLCELGEEL
+140 SGLCEIGEEL

-191 NGSLDGFLVV
+191 SGSLDGFLVV

-224 TCYTEAYDSLVDELV
+224 TCYTKEYDSLVDELV

-248 QCGIRYAQI
+248 RCEIRYAQV
-257 QEEGQEKISDAE
+257 QEEGQEKIADAE
-269 KEVSDGEEKLKDAGR
+269 AEVADGEQKLADAGA

-301 DGKKELS
+301 DGRKELV
-308 DGEKEFAEK
+308 DGEAEFAEK
-317 EQEFLDAR
+317 EQELLDAR
-325 QETDDGWKELHEA
+325 QEVADGWKELNEA
-338 QEKLV
+338 KEELV
-343 RATVDIERG
+343 KATFEIQRG
-352 YDEYNEKMA
+352 YEQYEKNKA
-361 ELNEGYAQLAP
+361 EVDAGYAQLAP
-372 LEKQLAQVEEGLAR
+372 YEAQLAQIESGLEQVQKALD
-386 TEEGLAGIEEGIGQT
+386 EIAQAAN
-401 EAGLLQIEEGLLE
+401 AGLPVDEQ
-414 IEKARERYKELS
+414 
-426 EKPED
+426 
-431 QRTEEEKAELAKL
+431 QRAKL
-444 EQEEH
+444 EETKTQL
-449 AWPLA
+449 LA
-454 EAALKEQQTEI
+454 AKEQ
-465 ETKQNGLLAQQ
+465 
-476 AEIKEQQLSLLEA
+476 
-489 KARLA
+489 LA
-494 PIVTE
+494 PVVEE
-499 NKARLDEGAAALAEG
+499 NKAKLDAGAAALAAG
-514 KRQLDAGSDEVDE
+514 KRELDAGSDQVDE
-527 GNRKAYDAEQ
+527 GNSKAYYAEQ
-537 KLLDAE
+537 DLREAE
-543 KELADGE
+543 EEIADGE
-550 AELKDGR
+550 IKLEDGR
-557 AELADAR
+557 KELADAR
-564 ETLKDAETELAD
+564 QTLKDAEKELAD
-576 AKAEFSDGE
+576 AKAEFADGE
-585 AEYEEALAENEKTLA
+585 AEYEKALAENEETLA
-600 DARVKIADAK
+600 DAKVKIADAK
-610 KELAELKTPEWYVLD
+610 KELADLKEPEWYVLD

-663 TITRMVE
+663 TMTRMVE

-709 VAGQK
+709 AAGQK
-714 ILPSVIISAYQ
+714 ILPAVIISAYQ
-725 ILYNNLPK
+725 ILYNNLPE
-733 TLTPLNLGYS
+733 TLTPLSLEYS
-743 VTAAGAAVF
+743 LTAAGVAVL
-752 CTTLAALAACYKEL
+752 CTTFAALAACYKEL

-783 RVFLEYAGFL
+783 RVFLERVGFL

-818 VFGIGGC
+818 IFGIGGC

-835 KDSILYIGNGQFGNV
+835 KDSILYIGNGQFGDV

-855 AIGIDKDADAEE
+855 SIGIDKDADSKE
-867 RGELEEQIKKDR
+867 RLKLKEQIKGDER
-879 RIDGSMLALETA
+879 LTHYMETLEIA

-905 IVPESKGE
+905 IVPGDVEE
-913 LDTYIHLKDRETQE
+913 LDHYIHLKNRETGE
-927 AYELNNEGVIITEKL
+927 AYTLDENGVILTEKL
-942 AKLLGVSGGDTIT
+942 ATLLGVSEGDTVT

-966 KVAYVTEQYFMHYIY
+966 KVAHITEQYFMHYVY
-981 MSRELYE
+981 MSKELYE
-988 ELYGE
+988 SLYGE
-993 EPGWNQWFMNN
+993 EPDWNQWFIKTRR
-1004 QKQDK
+1004 QKTRWQEEDF
-1009 ESEEEL
+1009 EEEL
-1015 RTEYIQYSAVSDVDF
+1015 RTEYIRYEAVSDVDF
-1030 ISGTAKRVA
+1030 ISGTAERVA

-1053 AAAGLLAFVVLYN
+1053 IAAGLLAFVVLYN

-1089 QEVSAYV
+1089 PEVSAYV
-1096 NRENVLLTV
+1096 NRENVLLTL
-1105 IGTGVGAGLG
+1105 IGTGVGVFLG
-1115 ILLHRFVIQTAE
+1115 ILLHRFMIKTAE
-1127 IDMLMFGRD
+1127 IDMLMFGRT
-1136 IAPVSYL
+1136 IAPKSYI

-1148 TFVFSAIVN
+1148 TFVFSALVN

-1165 NIDMVESLKSV
+1165 KIDMVESLKSV

>member
-1 MRRRALK
+1 MKKRALR

-41 SKPDMQLS
+41 SKPDMQIS
-49 ADAFF
+49 ADAFY
-54 DESNLMDIRVLGTL
+54 DESNLMDIRVVSTL

-75 RAIEQVEGVKEVMP
+75 EAIEAVEGVKEVMP
-89 FYSVDMFGRLPERQL
+89 FYSVDMFGRLPDRQL
-104 TLQVMS
+104 NLQVMS
-110 LPEKMNRIRVRE
+110 LPDKMNRIHVRE
-122 GRLPEK
+122 GRLPES
-128 RDECLVDYKLLT
+128 RGECLVDYKLLT

-150 TLASGTEDETSEI
+150 TLVSGTEDETSEI

-191 NGSLDGFLVV
+191 SGSLDGFLVV

-224 TCYTEAYDSLVDELV
+224 TCYTEEYDSLVDELV

-248 QCGIRYAQI
+248 RCEIRYAQV
-257 QEEGQEKISDAE
+257 QEEGQEKIADAE
-269 KEVSDGEEKLKDAGR
+269 AEVADGEKKLADAGA

-301 DGKKELS
+301 DG
-308 DGEKEFAEK
+308 
-317 EQEFLDAR
+317 R
-325 QETDDGWKELHEA
+325 
-338 QEKLV
+338 
-343 RATVDIERG
+343 
-352 YDEYNEKMA
+352 
-361 ELNEGYAQLAP
+361 
-372 LEKQLAQVEEGLAR
+372 
-386 TEEGLAGIEEGIGQT
+386 
-401 EAGLLQIEEGLLE
+401 
-414 IEKARERYKELS
+414 
-426 EKPED
+426 
-431 QRTEEEKAELAKL
+431 
-444 EQEEH
+444 
-449 AWPLA
+449 
-454 EAALKEQQTEI
+454 
-465 ETKQNGLLAQQ
+465 
-476 AEIKEQQLSLLEA
+476 
-489 KARLA
+489 
-494 PIVTE
+494 
-499 NKARLDEGAAALAEG
+499 
-514 KRQLDAGSDEVDE
+514 
-527 GNRKAYDAEQ
+527 
-537 KLLDAE
+537 

-550 AELKDGR
+550 AEFAEKEQELLDAKQEVADGWKELNEAKEELVKATFEIQRGYEQYEKGKAEIDAGYAQLAPYEEQLAQIESRLEQVQKALDEIAQADNAGIPVDEQQRAELEGTKIQLLSAKEQLAPVVEENKTKLDAGAAALAAGKRELDAGSDQVDEGNREAYYAEQDLREAEEEIADGEIKLEDGR

-564 ETLKDAETELAD
+564 QTLKDAEKELAD
-576 AKAEFSDGE
+576 AKAEFVDGE
-585 AEYEEALAENEKTLA
+585 AEYEKALAENEETLA
-600 DARVKIADAK
+600 DAKVKIADAK
-610 KELAELKTPEWYVLD
+610 KELADLKEPEWYVLD

-663 TITRMVE
+663 TMTRMVE

-709 VAGQK
+709 AAGQK
-714 ILPSVIISAYQ
+714 ILPTVIISAYQ
-725 ILYNNLPK
+725 ILYNNLPE
-733 TLTPLNLGYS
+733 TLTPLSLEYS
-743 VTAAGAAVF
+743 LTAAGVAVL
-752 CTTLAALAACYKEL
+752 CTTFAALAACYKEL

-783 RVFLEYAGFL
+783 RVFLERVGFL

-818 VFGIGGC
+818 IFGIGGC

-835 KDSILYIGNGQFGNV
+835 KDSILHIGNGQFGDV

-855 AIGIDKDADAEE
+855 AVGIDKDADAKE
-867 RGELEEQIKKDR
+867 RLELEEQIKGDER
-879 RIDGSMLALETA
+879 LTHYMETLEIA

-905 IVPESKGE
+905 IVPGDVKE
-913 LDTYIHLKDRETQE
+913 LDHYIHLQNRETRE
-927 AYELNNEGVIITEKL
+927 HYTLDEEGVIMSEKL
-942 AKLLGVSGGDTIT
+942 ATLLGVSEGDTVT
-955 LKEDDT
+955 LKEDET

-966 KVAYVTEQYFMHYIY
+966 RVVHITEQYFMHYVY
-981 MSRELYE
+981 MSEELYE
-988 ELYGE
+988 SLYGE
-993 EPGWNQWFMNN
+993 EPDWNQWFIKTR
-1004 QKQDK
+1004 QQD
-1009 ESEEEL
+1009 EGFEEEL
-1015 RTEYIQYSAVSDVDF
+1015 RTDYIQYEAVSDVDF
-1030 ISGTAKRVA
+1030 ISGTAQRVA

-1053 AAAGLLAFVVLYN
+1053 IAAGLLAFVVLYN

-1089 QEVSAYV
+1089 PEVSAYV

-1105 IGTGVGAGLG
+1105 IGTGVGVFLG
-1115 ILLHRFVIQTAE
+1115 ILLHQFVIKTAE
-1127 IDMLMFGRD
+1127 IDMLMFGRT
-1136 IAPVSYL
+1136 IAPKSYV

-1148 TFVFSAIVN
+1148 TFVFSALVN

-1165 NIDMVESLKSV
+1165 KIDMVESLKSV

>member
-1 MRRRALK
+1 MKKRALR

-41 SKPDMQLS
+41 SRPDMQIS
-49 ADAFF
+49 ADAFY

-75 RAIEQVEGVKEVMP
+75 EAIEAVEGVKEVMP
-89 FYSVDMFGRLPERQL
+89 FYSVDMFGQLPDRQL
-104 TLQVMS
+104 NLQVMS
-110 LPEKMNRIRVRE
+110 LPDKMNRIHVRE
-122 GRLPEK
+122 GRLPES
-128 RDECLVDYKLLT
+128 RSECLVDYKLLT
-140 SGLCELGEEL
+140 SGLCEIGEEL

-191 NGSLDGFLVV
+191 SGSLDGFLVV
-201 LPEVFEQD
+201 LPEVLEQD

-224 TCYTEAYDSLVDELV
+224 TCYTEEYDSLVDELV

-248 QCGIRYAQI
+248 RCEIRYAQV
-257 QEEGQEKISDAE
+257 QEEGQEKIADAEAEVADGEKKLADAGEELSDA
-269 KEVSDGEEKLKDAGR
+269 R
-284 ELEDAR
+284 I
-290 VKLADAEEKLA
+290 KLADAEEKLA
-301 DGKKELS
+301 DGRKELA
-308 DGEKEFAEK
+308 DGEAEFVEK
-317 EQEFLDAR
+317 EQELLDAK
-325 QETDDGWKELHEA
+325 QEVADGWKELNEA
-338 QEKLV
+338 KEELVKATYRIQKGYAEYEKNK
-343 RATVDIERG
+343 AEVD
-352 YDEYNEKMA
+352 A
-361 ELNEGYAQLAP
+361 GYAQLAP
-372 LEKQLAQVEEGLAR
+372 LEEQLTQLEEGLEQIEGGLAQVEAEFSRINMAR
-386 TEEGLAGIEEGIGQT
+386 QKYQELSQKDPADRTPEEQAQLVILEEQYNKGEWDYAEKALEQHLTELKTTQT
-401 EAGLLQIEEGLLE
+401 ELLGA
-414 IEKARERYKELS
+414 KAQLFPIVQENR
-426 EKPED
+426 
-431 QRTEEEKAELAKL
+431 AKL
-444 EQEEH
+444 D
-449 AWPLA
+449 A
-454 EAALKEQQTEI
+454 
-465 ETKQNGLLAQQ
+465 
-476 AEIKEQQLSLLEA
+476 
-489 KARLA
+489 
-494 PIVTE
+494 
-499 NKARLDEGAAALAEG
+499 GAAALAAG
-514 KRQLDAGSDEVDE
+514 KRELDAGSDQVDE
-527 GNRKAYDAEQ
+527 GNRKAYYAEQ
-537 KLLDAE
+537 DLREAE
-543 KELADGE
+543 EEIADGE
-550 AELKDGR
+550 IKLEDGR

-564 ETLKDAETELAD
+564 QTLKDAEKELAD
-576 AKAEFSDGE
+576 AKAEFADGE
-585 AEYEEALAENEKTLA
+585 AEYEKALAENEETLA
-600 DARVKIADAK
+600 DAKVKIADAK
-610 KELAELKTPEWYVLD
+610 KELADLKEPEWYVLD

-663 TITRMVE
+663 TMTRMVE

-714 ILPSVIISAYQ
+714 ILPAVIISAYQ
-725 ILYNNLPK
+725 ILYNNLPE
-733 TLTPLNLGYS
+733 TLTPLSLEYS
-743 VTAAGAAVF
+743 LTAAGVAVL
-752 CTTLAALAACYKEL
+752 CTTFAALAACYKEL

-783 RVFLEYAGFL
+783 RVFLERAGFL

-818 VFGIGGC
+818 IFGIGGC

-835 KDSILYIGNGQFGNV
+835 KDSILHIGNGQFGDV
-850 FAYDG
+850 FVYDG
-855 AIGIDKDADAEE
+855 AVGIDKDADAKE
-867 RGELEEQIKKDR
+867 RLKLEEQIKGDER
-879 RIDGSMLALETA
+879 LTHYMEILEIA

-905 IVPESKGE
+905 IVPGDVEE
-913 LDTYIHLKDRETQE
+913 LDHYIHLKNRETRE
-927 AYELNNEGVIITEKL
+927 HYTLDENGVIMTEKL
-942 AKLLGVSGGDTIT
+942 ATLLGVSEGDTVT

-966 KVAYVTEQYFMHYIY
+966 KVAHITEQYFMHYVY

-988 ELYGE
+988 SLYGE
-993 EPGWNQWFMNN
+993 APDWNQWFVKTR
-1004 QKQDK
+1004 QQDDDF
-1009 ESEEEL
+1009 EEEL
-1015 RTEYIQYSAVSDVDF
+1015 RTDYIQYEAVSDVDF
-1030 ISGTAKRVA
+1030 ISGTAQRVA

-1053 AAAGLLAFVVLYN
+1053 IAAGLLAFVVLYN

-1089 QEVSAYV
+1089 PEVSAYV

-1105 IGTGVGAGLG
+1105 IGTGVGVFLG
-1115 ILLHRFVIQTAE
+1115 ILLHRFVIKTAE
-1127 IDMLMFGRD
+1127 IDMLMFGRT
-1136 IAPVSYL
+1136 IAPKSYI

-1148 TFVFSAIVN
+1148 TFVFSALVN

-1165 NIDMVESLKSV
+1165 KIDMVESLKSV